1 METYHRP
8 RLAWQLS
15 TPTEQFRFPSLRAFR
30 ETPTLNQIPT
40 SNKGFG
46 LFLSMK
52 WKSLAG
58 TELTWIKSSLC
69 WVKATWHFT
78 LKQNQKI
85 HSLYPSAV
93 FLLRLE
99 DKIPN
104 PLQATEQ
111 GPIHTGREMSTP
123 ALVSSTLRR
132 KGFWENSSPEAL
144 NLVLFL

>member
-1 METYHRP
+1 M
-8 RLAWQLS
+8 WK
-15 TPTEQFRFPSLRAFR
+15 PTTDRGLLGNSPPQQNSSDSPVRAFR
-30 ETPTLNQIPT
+30 KTPTLNQIPA

-69 WVKATWHFT
+69 WVKATWHST

-111 GPIHTGREMSTP
+111 GPIHTGREMSTGRCQ
-123 ALVSSTLRR
+123 LQLR
-132 KGFWENSSPEAL
+132 SHPL
-144 NLVLFL
+144 